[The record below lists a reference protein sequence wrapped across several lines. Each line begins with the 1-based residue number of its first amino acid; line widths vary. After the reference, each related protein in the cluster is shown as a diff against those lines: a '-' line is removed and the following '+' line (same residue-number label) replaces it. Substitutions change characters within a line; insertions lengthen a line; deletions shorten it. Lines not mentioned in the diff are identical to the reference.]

1 MIGVN
6 FVMTTKIVVYYLYN
20 LRIRIDQF
28 ILNILMTMP
37 CIYLPLELELFL
49 ALSLLGDCTWPRR
62 EDEELF
68 LGSLTLLFTDSIFSS
83 ASTTSFMD
91 GLLFGSPFR
100 HLRVSWA
107 ARRAPLGLYCPSSPL
122 SISWLSFLRS
132 DNNGLAQFTK
142 FTFSLWRLGSNALR
156 PEIISSSTT
165 PKPYTSLFTY
175 RWPSSWKMWSV
186 NI

>member
-6 FVMTTKIVVYYLYN
+6 FVMTTKIVVYYLYK

-28 ILNILMTMP
+28 ILNILMTMLP

-68 LGSLTLLFTDSIFSS
+68 LGSLALLFTDSIFSS

-100 HLRVSWA
+100 HLRVS
-107 ARRAPLGLYCPSSPL
+107 
-122 SISWLSFLRS
+122 
-132 DNNGLAQFTK
+132 
-142 FTFSLWRLGSNALR
+142 
-156 PEIISSSTT
+156 
-165 PKPYTSLFTY
+165 
-175 RWPSSWKMWSV
+175 
-186 NI
+186 